1 MGASN
6 RYILRDV
13 EGKELF
19 RGTKKELLDK
29 YDIPYSLS
37 LSVYVREAI
46 VYDGKYRFE
55 VENHIPEMDNW
66 AKEWDETRLMLRRKC
81 GYE

>member
-6 RYILRDV
+6 RYILKDIQ
-13 EGKELF
+13 GNELF

-29 YDIPYSLS
+29 YSIPYNLS
-37 LSVYVREAI
+37 LDVYVKEGT
-46 VYDGKYRFE
+46 VYDGKYTFDIE
-55 VENHIPEMDNW
+55 PNIPGMSNW
-66 AKEWDETRLMLRRKC
+66 AKEWDEQRLQLRRKC